1 MKSVRREREERD
13 QTDGSFVFIKRRS
26 VACAYP
32 IYLFIYYLLSDS
44 FATSSSSSSS
54 SSASSV
60 VPMP

>member
-54 SSASSV
+54 SASSV